1 MIIGNGI
8 DIVEIDR
15 IKKAIERRDRFLNRV
30 FTEYEITYISS
41 RKENINTVAGLFA
54 AKEAVSKA
62 IGKGIRGYRW
72 TNIEIGHDD
81 YGKPLVLLT
90 GNAKQIAFEKG
101 IRNLHISI
109 SHSDTYAVA
118 FVIAEG

>member
-8 DIVEIDR
+8 DIVEINR
-15 IKKAIERRDRFLNRV
+15 IKKALERSNRFLNRI
-30 FTEYEITYISS
+30 FTEYERTYISS

-62 IGKGIRGYRW
+62 LGFGIRGYKW
-72 TNIEIGHDD
+72 TNIEIRHDD

-90 GNAKQIAFEKG
+90 GKAKEIAFKKN
-101 IRNLHISI
+101 INNLHISI